1 MIRKFLS
8 NDGAVIACCLF
19 VALVCVLLL
28 SSAFGP
34 SMGRY
39 EWQEE
44 IYTVQPGD
52 SLWSISLEYCPA
64 GVDRGEWIAEV
75 RDLNRLKSD
84 IIRPGD
90 DLVVLVCL
98 GKE

>member
-8 NDGAVIACCLF
+8 NDGAVVACCLF

-28 SSAFGP
+28 CSSFSP
-34 SMGRY
+34 SMDGYR
-39 EWQEE
+39 WQEE
-44 IYTVQPGD
+44 TYTVRPGD
-52 SLWSISLEYCPA
+52 SLWSISGDYCPD
-64 GVDRGEWIAEV
+64 GISRQEWIAEV
-75 RDLNRLKSD
+75 RDMNRLKGD